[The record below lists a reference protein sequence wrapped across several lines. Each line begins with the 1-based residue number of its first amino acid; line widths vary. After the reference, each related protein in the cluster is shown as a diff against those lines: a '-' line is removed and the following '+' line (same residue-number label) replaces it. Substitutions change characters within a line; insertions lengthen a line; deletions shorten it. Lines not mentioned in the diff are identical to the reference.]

1 VLEVREND
9 ENGPTKLRIAVG
21 TGSHEYRPT
30 PHVLHLGQPIG
41 RGGDDDATVTGITI
55 KNVWAS
61 ANPRPV
67 FPK

>member
-1 VLEVREND
+1 
-9 ENGPTKLRIAVG
+9 
-21 TGSHEYRPT
+21 
-30 PHVLHLGQPIG
+30 VLHLGQPVG